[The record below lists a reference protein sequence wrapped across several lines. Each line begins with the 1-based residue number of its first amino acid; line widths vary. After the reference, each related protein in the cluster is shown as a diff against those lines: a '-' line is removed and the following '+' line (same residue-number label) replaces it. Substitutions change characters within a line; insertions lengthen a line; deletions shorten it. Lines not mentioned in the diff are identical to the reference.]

1 MKTRLDR
8 SRAGLLAVA
17 GALILPTVGCQ
28 TQRPASEV
36 GVISLKPS
44 EAYAGEVATVS
55 APASSRGPI
64 AGETAPV
71 NPSSAGWADAALI
84 VERSGKP
91 IEWGSSGHDGWVHM
105 SVPIRLRVDRELAA
119 AWAQACATEIGGDRI
134 RQVRLLSR
142 GEVGTSA
149 APADSTLP
157 ASLQR
162 PLIHVDRIA
171 PLGPDRAGRFRI
183 GWASSG
189 GWGAEVDVIESAD
202 MRLLQRLLEESV
214 AGRDIEMYAMDAS
227 GEIVFGASLPLL
239 PCDRVRV
246 GRPQPLVCTWWIRDR
261 AETPDDRPRWRNA
274 QQWLAPNRPLAV
286 AMSERPE
293 TVGDLLFLPMLGWQ
307 PMSSSPPIAV
317 GGLDLELDVS
327 IPEETATRIDSI
339 SFSLRPRN

>member
-1 MKTRLDR
+1 M
-8 SRAGLLAVA
+8 AVV
-17 GALILPTVGCQ
+17 GVLVLPTIGCQ
-28 TQRPASEV
+28 TQRPAAEV
-36 GVISLKPS
+36 GVISLTS
-44 EAYAGEVATVS
+44 AEAYGSEVADLPTP
-55 APASSRGPI
+55 APSRGSI
-64 AGETAPV
+64 ADENAPV
-71 NPSSAGWADAALI
+71 DPSSAGWADAALI
-84 VERSGKP
+84 VERSDRP
-91 IEWGSSGHDGWVHM
+91 IDWASSDHDGWVRM
-105 SVPIRLRVDRELAA
+105 SVPIRLRVDSELAA
-119 AWAQACATEIGGDRI
+119 EWAEACAAEIGGDRTE
-134 RQVRLLSR
+134 RNRLLSR
-142 GEVGTSA
+142 GEVGIAA
-149 APADSTLP
+149 APAAPTLP

-261 AETPDDRPRWRNA
+261 AETPGDRPRWRNA
-274 QQWLAPNRPLAV
+274 QQWLAPNRPLAL
-286 AMSERPE
+286 AMSEQPD